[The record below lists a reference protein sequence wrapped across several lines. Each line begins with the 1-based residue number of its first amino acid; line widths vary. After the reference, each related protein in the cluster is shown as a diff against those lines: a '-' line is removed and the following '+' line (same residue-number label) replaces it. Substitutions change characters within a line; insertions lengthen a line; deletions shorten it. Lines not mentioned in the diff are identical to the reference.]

1 MNLYELNLAFNNLLE
16 VLENTEDEITK
27 DLVTNSLNEIKMQT
41 TEKIENIIKYIKNL
55 ESETVAI
62 ETEVKRL
69 QQRKKATENKINRLK
84 EYLKDFTSTTENK
97 KYNTGLFTLSVRKN
111 APSVNV
117 VDLKAIP
124 NTFIK
129 KEVVETVD
137 KAAIKK
143 AIKDGQ
149 EVSGV
154 ELIQSESILIK

>member
-55 ESETVAI
+55 ESETAAI

-97 KYNTGLFTLSVRKN
+97 KYNTGLFTLSLRKN
-111 APSVNV
+111 TPSVNV

-149 EVSGV
+149 EVAGI

>member
-27 DLVTNSLNEIKMQT
+27 DLVANSLNEIKMQT

-97 KYNTGLFTLSVRKN
+97 KYNTGLFKLSVRKN

-149 EVSGV
+149 EVAGI